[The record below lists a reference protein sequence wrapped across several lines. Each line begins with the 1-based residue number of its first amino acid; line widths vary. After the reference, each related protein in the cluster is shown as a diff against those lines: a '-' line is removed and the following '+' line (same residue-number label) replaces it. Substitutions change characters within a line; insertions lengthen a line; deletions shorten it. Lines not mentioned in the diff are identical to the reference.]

1 MYNTTGVRLVI
12 GASGGPKI
20 LTSVA
25 YTSLRQLWL
34 EDNIKQ
40 AIDSCRL
47 HDQLFPEKV
56 VYEACFPDDILRSMK
71 QRHHNVTQLPKGVR
85 GAVVMGISRSR
96 EGVIQANSDYRKG
109 GTVAGL

>member
-1 MYNTTGVRLVI
+1 ML

-20 LTSVA
+20 ITSVA
-25 YTSLRQLWL
+25 YTSLRHLWF

-40 AIDSCRL
+40 SIDSCRV

-56 VYEACFPDDILRSMK
+56 VYEPCFPNDILREMK
-71 QRHHNVTQLPKGVR
+71 QRRHNLTELPKGVR

-96 EGVIQANSDYRKG
+96 EGIIKANSDYRKG
-109 GTVAGL
+109 GTVDGF